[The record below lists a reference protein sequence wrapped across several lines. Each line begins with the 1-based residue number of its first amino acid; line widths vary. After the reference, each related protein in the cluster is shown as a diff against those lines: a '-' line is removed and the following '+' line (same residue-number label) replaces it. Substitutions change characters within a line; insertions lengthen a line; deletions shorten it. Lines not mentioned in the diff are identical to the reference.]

1 LTSSSRVWW
10 SWTRW
15 SLARQLPALTAAI
28 IALVMGLSLTLTYR
42 ALVQARS
49 EALRARLQGLLAPLV
64 ESSTQTARQRI
75 SLLSQAARDSAIHR
89 ALLDSG
95 MREHE
100 TTDGAVLHA
109 LASVRLPA
117 DSMLPIELWR
127 ADGRRIAH
135 LGEDVRGDSVALLRP
150 ELRTLRGTEQHDAP
164 GVGGGPDSVTL
175 GALYPSGGHVY
186 YWAVAPVIREGRK
199 IGYIAQHRR
208 VNGNPR
214 TASLV
219 RGVTG
224 EQFTLYLRNATD
236 NFWSSIDG
244 KPASAPVG
252 RDTIRDGF
260 LARRADVEPQIGM
273 EGRVPTGPYVIVL
286 EAPARSLVIAPRAAI
301 RRIALVSFLLLVG
314 GVGAAWAL
322 SRRITRPLVEL
333 TTAAEA
339 IAQGEYTRRVK
350 TEGGTPDEVRRL
362 GASFNRMASEIEA
375 SQSELASQVEEALAV
390 SEELEQTNTQLLE
403 ASTAADEA
411 RDAALHANRAKSDFL
426 AVMSHELRTPLN
438 AIGGYVEILRLGIYG
453 EVNEAQQDALTR
465 ITRSQQTL
473 LSLINDVLNFAKLE
487 AGEVRYSIIDV
498 PLTPALHQL
507 EEVIAP
513 QLSDRKLTY
522 SVHPPDRSV
531 TVRADADK
539 LQQILINLLS
549 NAIKYTPEGG
559 TIDVR
564 TEVLPGSVMLH
575 VQDTGIGIAPDRVEK
590 IFDPFIQVGRALN
603 RPHEGVGLGLSISR
617 DLARGMGGALSVVS
631 TLGAGSTFTLS
642 LQREERQA
650 LAG

>member
-1 LTSSSRVWW
+1 MS
-10 SWTRW
+10 
-15 SLARQLPALTAAI
+15 
-28 IALVMGLSLTLTYR
+28 LSLTLTYR

-49 EALRARLQGLLAPLV
+49 EALHARLQGLLAPLV
-64 ESSTQTARQRI
+64 ESATLTSRQRI

-89 ALLDSG
+89 ALLDSST
-95 MREHE
+95 RTRE
-100 TTDGAVLHA
+100 TTSGAVLHA
-109 LASVRLPA
+109 LASIRLPT
-117 DSMLPIELWR
+117 DSVLPIELWTT
-127 ADGRRIAH
+127 DGRRVAH

-150 ELRTLRGTEQHDAP
+150 ELRALRGTQQHDAP
-164 GVGGGPDSVTL
+164 GVAGGPDSVTL
-175 GALYPSGGHVY
+175 GALYPSRGRVY
-186 YWAVAPVIREGRK
+186 YWAVAPVILDGRK
-199 IGYIAQHRR
+199 IGYIAEHRR
-208 VNGNPR
+208 IGGNPR

-224 EQFTLYLRNATD
+224 EQFTVYLRSATD
-236 NFWSSIDG
+236 NFWSSFDG
-244 KPASAPVG
+244 RPVSPPVAH
-252 RDTIRDGF
+252 DSIRDGF
-260 LARRADVEPQIGM
+260 IAIRADAEPQIGM
-273 EGRVPTGPYVIVL
+273 EGRIPTGPYVMVL
-286 EAPARSLVIAPRAAI
+286 EAPASSLVIAPRATI
-301 RRIALVSFLLLVG
+301 RRIALVSVLLLVG
-314 GVGAAWAL
+314 GVGAAWVL

-339 IAQGEYTRRVK
+339 IAHGEYTRRVR
-350 TEGGTPDEVRRL
+350 TEAGTPDEVRRL
-362 GASFNRMASEIEA
+362 GASFNRMASEVEA

-390 SEELEQTNTQLLE
+390 SEELEQTNMQLLE
-403 ASTAADEA
+403 ASTAAAEA

-498 PLTPALHQL
+498 PLTPALHLL
-507 EEVIAP
+507 EEMIAP
-513 QLSDRKLTY
+513 QLRDRKLTY
-522 SVHPPDRSV
+522 AVHPVDRSL

-564 TEVLPGSVMLH
+564 TEVLPGSVLLH
-575 VQDTGIGIAPDRVEK
+575 VQDTGIGVAPDRVEK

-617 DLARGMGGALSVVS
+617 DLARGMGGSLSVVS
-631 TLGAGSTFTLS
+631 TLGKGSIFTLK
-642 LQREERQA
+642 LQRQEKRS